1 MYKFEEIISE
11 HTKDL
16 QKQIELAHKNE
27 DVSIFVD
34 NYNWIIEDINNKK
47 PQCFSANL
55 RKILIFCEESIK
67 RRGYEHHNWQ
77 HAIRTGFYVIEIVN
91 KLQLK
96 KYETDLFII
105 GICQGMLQ
113 HCEHISEEEEKKLV
127 DLIGPTN
134 YYFSKQLI
142 KYKDESHIDYIKR
155 LKAHHWLTLIK
166 IADIK
171 EHLIYDKELDFKTKE
186 QYYEDLLILL

>member
-16 QKQIELAHKNE
+16 QKQIEVAHKDE
-27 DVSIFVD
+27 DNSRFVEH
-34 NYNWIIEDINNKK
+34 YNWIIKDINDGTREY
-47 PQCFSANL
+47 FGTNL
-55 RKILIFCEESIK
+55 RKILIFCEKCIESWDYTHQ
-67 RRGYEHHNWQ
+67 GWQ
-77 HAIRTGFYVIEIVN
+77 HAIRTGFYVSEIIN
-91 KLQLK
+91 RLHITGFDK
-96 KYETDLFII
+96 DFFII

-113 HCEHISEEEEKKLV
+113 CCENISKEDEKKLV

-142 KYKDESHIDYIKR
+142 KYEDESHIDYIKR

-171 EHLIYDKELDFKTKE
+171 EHLIYDKDLDLKAKE
-186 QYYEDLLILL
+186 QYYEDLLMLL

>member
-27 DVSIFVD
+27 DDSIFVE
-34 NYNWIIEDINNKK
+34 NYNWIIQDINNETPK
-47 PQCFSANL
+47 CFSTNL
-55 RKILIFCEESIK
+55 RKILIFCENCIENW
-67 RRGYEHHNWQ
+67 GYEHRDWQ
-77 HAIRTGFYVIEIVN
+77 HAIRTGFYATEIVN

-96 KYETDLFII
+96 NYETDLFII

-113 HCEHISEEEEKKLV
+113 CCENISKEDEKKLV

-142 KYKDESHIDYIKR
+142 KYEDESHIDYIKR

-171 EHLIYDKELDFKTKE
+171 EHLIYDKDLDLKAKE
-186 QYYEDLLILL
+186 QYYEDLLMLL